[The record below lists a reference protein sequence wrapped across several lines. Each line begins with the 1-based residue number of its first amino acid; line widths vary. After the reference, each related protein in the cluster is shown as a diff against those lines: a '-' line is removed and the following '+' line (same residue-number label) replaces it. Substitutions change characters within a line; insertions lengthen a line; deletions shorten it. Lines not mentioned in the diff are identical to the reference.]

1 MIIRMHSWALRVW
14 VTMVTVCLAILLL
27 SVYLDWTN
35 ASGELLPFIR
45 KQQLTDARLVADR
58 VSQRIEEISRVAE
71 EVARLPFGARTLDGE
86 SQTIEAERILKIV
99 PEALSVRISSK
110 RNNIVVS
117 VSRLKESQ
125 REVLSAIDSFGP
137 RPGKP
142 YRPEVPSTRELRR
155 TPAAYSGIESAKL
168 IVRAPDFTSE
178 VEMDIDLRFVQRA
191 LDDAENAL
199 DIATFVVDEDGKA
212 ILRSKS
218 SARLTPQL
226 ADWYANRTIVDTQ
239 DKFPVVQSI
248 SSTGNVTN
256 ISRAMVSLDWLAW
269 RVVIDR
275 DESRVLSP
283 LYRLTTSKIIL
294 VGACSL
300 AALLLAIFATRFIS
314 RPIRQISE
322 AAEKIGRGQF
332 DARTGISTKD
342 EIGSLA
348 NEVDKMASQLQSYTT
363 SLEQKV
369 SEKTVQLELA
379 NRHKSEFLANMSH
392 ELRTPLNAVIGFSDV
407 LKEQYFG
414 ELNAKQGEYVKD
426 INESGQHLLSL
437 INDILDLSKIEA
449 GHMDLDL
456 SQFSLPMAIDNAM
469 VLVRERALRHQ
480 LQLRAEIA
488 PEVTDVVADE
498 RKFKQILI
506 NLLTNAVK
514 FSYLGGWVMVT
525 ARRDTNG
532 VMVTVKDCGM
542 GVAPEDHATI
552 FQEFRQL
559 KSSVIAKLEG
569 TGLGLSLA
577 KRLVELH
584 GGRIWVE
591 SELGKGASFMFTL
604 PDRTL
609 ILPMPLTLPV
619 PQ

>member
-1 MIIRMHSWALRVW
+1 
-14 VTMVTVCLAILLL
+14 MVTVCLAILLL

-58 VSQRIEEISRVAE
+58 VSQRIEEISRIAE
-71 EVARLPFGARTLDGE
+71 EVARLPFGERALDGE

-99 PEALSVRISSK
+99 PEALSVRISSA
-110 RNNIVVS
+110 RNDVAVS
-117 VSRLKESQ
+117 VSRLMESK
-125 REVLSAIDSFGP
+125 REVLSDVASSGP
-137 RPGKP
+137 KLPNLPAVFKA
-142 YRPEVPSTRELRR
+142 RELKR

-168 IVRAPDFTSE
+168 IVRARDFTSA
-178 VEMDIDLRFVQRA
+178 VEIDIDLRFVQRA

-199 DIATFVVDEDGKA
+199 DIATFVVDEDGRA
-212 ILRSKS
+212 ILRSRS

-226 ADWYANRTIVDTQ
+226 AEWYAKSTIADTQ
-239 DKFPVVQSI
+239 DKFPVVQTI
-248 SSTGNVTN
+248 SSTGNVAD

-269 RVVIDR
+269 RIVIDR

-283 LYRLTTSKIIL
+283 LYRLTTSKIVL

-300 AALLLAIFATRFIS
+300 AALLLAIFATRLIS

-322 AAEKIGRGQF
+322 AAEKIGRGEF
-332 DARTGISTKD
+332 GARTGISTKD

-348 NEVDKMASQLQSYTT
+348 NEVDKMADQLQSYTT

-369 SEKTVQLELA
+369 SEKTAQLELA

-414 ELNAKQGEYVKD
+414 ELNAKQGEYVRD

-449 GHMDLDL
+449 GYMDLDL
-456 SQFSLPMAIDNAM
+456 SRFSLPMAIDNAM

-480 LQLRAEIA
+480 LQLSVDVA
-488 PEVTDVVADE
+488 PDVTDVVADE

-514 FSYLGGWVMVT
+514 FSYPHGWVVVVVK
-525 ARRDTNG
+525 RDTNG
-532 VMVTVKDCGM
+532 VMVTVKDSGM
-542 GVAPEDHATI
+542 GVAAEDHAAI

-559 KSSVIAKLEG
+559 KTGGSAKLEG

-577 KRLVELH
+577 KRMVELH

-591 SELGKGASFMFTL
+591 SELGKGASFTFTL
-604 PDRTL
+604 PDRAMS
-609 ILPMPLTLPV
+609 LPHPLPLTF
-619 PQ
+619 